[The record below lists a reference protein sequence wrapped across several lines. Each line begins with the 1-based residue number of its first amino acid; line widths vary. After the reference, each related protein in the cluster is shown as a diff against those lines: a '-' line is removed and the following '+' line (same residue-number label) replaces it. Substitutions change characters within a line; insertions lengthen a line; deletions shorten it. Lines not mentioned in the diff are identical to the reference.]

1 VPNLSLSERKGE
13 IVSLL
18 VCFVALV
25 LALTAFYFP
34 LLAEGR
40 EYFVSDHT
48 YFFEPF
54 ARLIKE
60 GWLAQRPP
68 LWNPYI
74 YCGSPQL
81 ANPSPGIFYFPNFL
95 FVALPY
101 SAALAL
107 IQFFHQLVAFA
118 GAYLLSRMLRF
129 SVAASSF
136 VGLTV
141 ALSGYFFSLPANYT
155 LPATFAWGLLAL
167 YGLASIAQKRNRLAY
182 VVLAILS
189 VHWMLMAGRPEIYVP
204 VFIMFGF
211 LILLKVL
218 NLFKL
223 PGAELE
229 DSELG
234 TSVKLSARI
243 KVTYWQSLAIGLG
256 ILMSMTMLLPVSEW
270 SKLSPRA
277 SGLDLNQVFNW
288 SCNWYD
294 FLCLA
299 FSQPLGDLQQPR
311 TLFGGAVA
319 SRAGYYPFLPSA
331 YIGPVVV
338 TLVFFGLADKT
349 FKYRFYALGAA
360 LVAVLLSLGKY
371 TPISTFLLKT
381 LPFLSILRY
390 PVKLLIFVILFLAIL
405 AGRGLHALEEGQ
417 RSKVAI
423 ILSHSVWSVALAI
436 AITFTFAPEWVHG
449 LQPMFSAAFYK
460 ALGRPMIFTALIGLI
475 FSLVIAFS
483 KKLKIA
489 DKQTMALIVVAALI
503 GSLIVPAFQYRQKT
517 AAPGYFAYEGTLL
530 KKLKLLRQEDAAGKG
545 QEAGDSDD
553 RKLSVILPPRLLT
566 LYFDP
571 LRMSPDYQEN
581 LPRECVNGEA
591 YMQYCRE
598 MLLPNICIDWH
609 QPVTFGYES
618 SETKD
623 YRSTFLKF
631 LHRSSIDTK
640 GATDDE
646 LARFCKITSTR
657 YVASSIIGS
666 GKKGPTRMLSSRWF
680 KLLEEDSEYNLR
692 LYEVRDTLPRAFIA
706 SSWVKRNQ
714 EQVLNSFLN
723 GPSLP
728 GFGVYVEEEQKL
740 LPASDW
746 FASFDGANGDGSS
759 ADAAGDNEVR
769 KISGIA
775 PGEQKLPAT
784 SSSGL
789 QPDLQA
795 DMQPAQST
803 SSENSANKV
812 TILQDQNEH
821 VALSVQCDKDSLVV
835 LNDRFYPGWKAK
847 IDSVPATIYRANGF
861 MRSVYV
867 TKGSHLVEFDY
878 RPDCLRFGLY
888 LAALAIF
895 VTLVLAML
903 SLAKPAKAVFG
914 FLTTGQK

>member
-1 VPNLSLSERKGE
+1 MPNLSLSERKGE

-54 ARLIKE
+54 ARLIRE

-95 FVALPY
+95 FVAFPY

-118 GAYLLSRMLRF
+118 CAYLLSRMLRF

-167 YGLASIAQKRNRLAY
+167 YGLAAIAQKRNRLAY

-211 LILLKVL
+211 LILLMVL

-256 ILMSMTMLLPVSEW
+256 ILMSMTMLLPVYEW

-331 YIGPVVV
+331 YIGPVVF

-349 FKYRFYALGAA
+349 FKYRFYAFGAA

-371 TPISTFLLKT
+371 TPISAFLLKT

-423 ILSHSVWSVALAI
+423 ILSHSVWSIALAI
-436 AITFTFAPEWVHG
+436 ATTFTFAPDWVHG
-449 LQPMFSAAFYK
+449 IQPMFSAAFYK

-489 DKQTMALIVVAALI
+489 DKQTLALIVVAALI

-530 KKLKLLRQEDAAGKG
+530 KKLKLLRQE
-545 QEAGDSDD
+545 AGDSDE
-553 RKLSVILPPRLLT
+553 KPSAILPPRLLT
-566 LYFDP
+566 VYFDP
-571 LRMSPDYQEN
+571 LRMNADYQEN

-666 GKKGPTRMLSSRWF
+666 GKKGPTRMLNSRRF
-680 KLLEEDSEYNLR
+680 KLLEEDNEYNLR
-692 LYEVRDTLPRAFIA
+692 LYEVLDTLPRAFIA

-714 EQVLNSFLN
+714 EQVLNSFLK

-728 GFGVYVEEEQKL
+728 GSGTYVEEDQKL
-740 LPASDW
+740 LPANDW
-746 FASFDGANGDGSS
+746 FASFDGANGDG
-759 ADAAGDNEVR
+759 AGEKEVR

-775 PGEQKLPAT
+775 PGEQKLPAA
-784 SSSGL
+784 SSSEL
-789 QPDLQA
+789 QPESQA
-795 DMQPAQST
+795 ALST
-803 SSENSANKV
+803 TSEASMSKV

-895 VTLVLAML
+895 VTLVLAMV
-903 SLAKPAKAVFG
+903 SLAKPAKAVFR

>member
-1 VPNLSLSERKGE
+1 MPNLSLSERKGE

-60 GWLAQRPP
+60 GWLAQRVP

-95 FVALPY
+95 FVAFPY

-167 YGLASIAQKRNRLAY
+167 YGLAAIAQKRNRLAY

-204 VFIMFGF
+204 VFIMFAF
-211 LILLKVL
+211 LILLMVL

-223 PGAELE
+223 PGVELE

-256 ILMSMTMLLPVSEW
+256 ILMSMTMLLPVYEW

-349 FKYRFYALGAA
+349 FKYRFYAFGAA

-371 TPISTFLLKT
+371 TPISAFLLKT
-381 LPFLSILRY
+381 LPILSILRY

-423 ILSHSVWSVALAI
+423 ILSHSVWIIALAI
-436 AITFTFAPEWVHG
+436 ATTFTFAPDWVHG
-449 LQPMFSAAFYK
+449 IQPMFSAAFYK

-489 DKQTMALIVVAALI
+489 DKQTLALIVVAALI

-530 KKLKLLRQEDAAGKG
+530 KKLKLLRQETEDIDGKPS
-545 QEAGDSDD
+545 A
-553 RKLSVILPPRLLT
+553 ILPPRLLT
-566 LYFDP
+566 VYFDP
-571 LRMSPDYQEN
+571 LRMNPDYQEN

-666 GKKGPTRMLSSRWF
+666 GKKGPIRMLNSRWF

-692 LYEVRDTLPRAFIA
+692 LYEVLDTLPRAFIA

-714 EQVLNSFLN
+714 EQVLNSFLK

-728 GFGVYVEEEQKL
+728 GSGAYVEEDQKL

-746 FASFDGANGDGSS
+746 LASFDGANGDGPSG
-759 ADAAGDNEVR
+759 DGAGDNEVR

-784 SSSGL
+784 SSSE
-789 QPDLQA
+789 Q
-795 DMQPAQST
+795 QPALTTPAEASV
-803 SSENSANKV
+803 NKV

-821 VALSVQCDKDSLVV
+821 VALSVQCDRDSLVV

-895 VTLVLAML
+895 VTLVLVMV
-903 SLAKPAKAVFG
+903 SLAKPAKAVFR

>member
-1 VPNLSLSERKGE
+1 
-13 IVSLL
+13 
-18 VCFVALV
+18 
-25 LALTAFYFP
+25 
-34 LLAEGR
+34 
-40 EYFVSDHT
+40 
-48 YFFEPF
+48 
-54 ARLIKE
+54 
-60 GWLAQRPP
+60 
-68 LWNPYI
+68 
-74 YCGSPQL
+74 
-81 ANPSPGIFYFPNFL
+81 
-95 FVALPY
+95 
-101 SAALAL
+101 
-107 IQFFHQLVAFA
+107 
-118 GAYLLSRMLRF
+118 
-129 SVAASSF
+129 
-136 VGLTV
+136 
-141 ALSGYFFSLPANYT
+141 
-155 LPATFAWGLLAL
+155 
-167 YGLASIAQKRNRLAY
+167 
-182 VVLAILS
+182 
-189 VHWMLMAGRPEIYVP
+189 
-204 VFIMFGF
+204 
-211 LILLKVL
+211 
-218 NLFKL
+218 
-223 PGAELE
+223 
-229 DSELG
+229 
-234 TSVKLSARI
+234 
-243 KVTYWQSLAIGLG
+243 
-256 ILMSMTMLLPVSEW
+256 MSMTMLLPVYEW

-277 SGLDLNQVFNW
+277 SGLDLNQIFNW

-349 FKYRFYALGAA
+349 FKYRFYAFGAA

-371 TPISTFLLKT
+371 TPISAFLLKT
-381 LPFLSILRY
+381 LPILSILRY

-423 ILSHSVWSVALAI
+423 ILSHSVWIIALAI
-436 AITFTFAPEWVHG
+436 ATTFTFAPDWVHG
-449 LQPMFSAAFYK
+449 IQPMFSAAFYK

-475 FSLVIAFS
+475 FSLVIAIS

-489 DKQTMALIVVAALI
+489 DTQTMALIAVAALI

-530 KKLKLLRQEDAAGKG
+530 KKLRLLRQETEDIDGKPS
-545 QEAGDSDD
+545 A
-553 RKLSVILPPRLLT
+553 ILPPRLLT
-566 LYFDP
+566 VYFDP
-571 LRMSPDYQEN
+571 LRMNPGYQEN

-631 LHRSSIDTK
+631 LHRSSIDSK

-666 GKKGPTRMLSSRWF
+666 GKKGPIRMLNSRWF

-692 LYEVRDTLPRAFIA
+692 LYEVLDTLPRAFIA

-714 EQVLNSFLN
+714 EQVLNSFLK

-728 GFGVYVEEEQKL
+728 GSGAYVEEDQKL

-759 ADAAGDNEVR
+759 GDGAGDNEVR

-775 PGEQKLPAT
+775 PGEQKLPGT
-784 SSSGL
+784 SSSDLKPGL
-789 QPDLQA
+789 QPALIT
-795 DMQPAQST
+795 PAEASV
-803 SSENSANKV
+803 NKV

-888 LAALAIF
+888 FAALAIF
-895 VTLVLAML
+895 VTLVLAMV
-903 SLAKPAKAVFG
+903 SLAKPAKAVFR

>member
-1 VPNLSLSERKGE
+1 MSLSERKGE

-95 FVALPY
+95 FVAFPY
-101 SAALAL
+101 SVALAL

-118 GAYLLSRMLRF
+118 AAYLLSRMLRF

-167 YGLASIAQKRNRLAY
+167 YGLAAIAQKRNRLAY

-211 LILLKVL
+211 LILLMVL

-229 DSELG
+229 DSEVG

-256 ILMSMTMLLPVSEW
+256 ILMSMTMLLPVYEW
-270 SKLSPRA
+270 SKLSPRS
-277 SGLDLNQVFNW
+277 SGLDLNQIFNW

-294 FLCLA
+294 FLCIA
-299 FSQPLGDLQQPR
+299 FSQPLGDLQQPH

-349 FKYRFYALGAA
+349 FKYRFYAFGAA

-371 TPISTFLLKT
+371 TPIPAFLLKT

-417 RSKVAI
+417 RNKVAI
-423 ILSHSVWSVALAI
+423 ILSHSVWIITLAI
-436 AITFTFAPEWVHG
+436 ATTFTFAPDWVHG
-449 LQPMFSAAFYK
+449 IQPMFSAAFYK
-460 ALGRPMIFTALIGLI
+460 ALGRPMIFTTLIGLI

-489 DKQTMALIVVAALI
+489 DKQTLSLIVVAALI

-517 AAPGYFAYEGTLL
+517 AAPGYFAYEGTLV
-530 KKLKLLRQEDAAGKG
+530 KKLKLLRQESGDGDDGKP
-545 QEAGDSDD
+545 
-553 RKLSVILPPRLLT
+553 SVILPPRLLT

-571 LRMSPDYQEN
+571 LKVNPDYQEN

-666 GKKGPTRMLSSRWF
+666 GKKGPTRMLNSRWF

-692 LYEVRDTLPRAFIA
+692 LYEVLDTLPRAFIA

-728 GFGVYVEEEQKL
+728 GSGVYVEEEQKL

-784 SSSGL
+784 SSSDL
-789 QPDLQA
+789 QLDQQPDLQT
-795 DMQPAQST
+795 AQSAPA
-803 SSENSANKV
+803 EASANKV

-867 TKGSHLVEFDY
+867 TRGSHLVEFDY

-895 VTLVLAML
+895 VTLVLAMV
-903 SLAKPAKAVFG
+903 SLVKPAKAVFR
-914 FLTTGQK
+914 FLSTGQK